1 MSPKFS
7 YDYDAEYKR
16 RPVRSASKHSIIRY
30 GDVDPGAG
38 YFAVLSECERGRML
52 DPGLAAAVL
61 GRGPDHHVLYDTPD
75 DGFVLH
81 RYGLA
86 LFACSEHRTNP
97 DALFCVTAIR
107 LGDAQ
112 RKVLRGLFEEMP
124 AGYGFVGD
132 EDGDRGQEQDRGPDR
147 SSAPSDPLAAYRPET
162 PPLCPIANGG
172 VLAGKM
178 SDKMVVD
185 MCETLLPAARER
197 LAKGQSGFVNV
208 WLIDPTTAERC
219 LASADDVLI
228 RPASG
233 VDTAELKRKFR
244 EAYKYGESELRA
256 HLKKIQNTLGMLNK
270 GKVSDG

>member
-1 MSPKFS
+1 MSSKFS

-16 RPVRSASKHSIIRY
+16 RPVRSSSKHAIIRY

-81 RYGLA
+81 RYGLV
-86 LFACSEHRTNP
+86 LFACSQHRANP

-112 RKVLRGLFEEMP
+112 RKVLRGLFEELP
-124 AGYGFVGD
+124 GGYGFVTDD
-132 EDGDRGQEQDRGPDR
+132 EEGDRGQDRP
-147 SSAPSDPLAAYRPET
+147 SAHDSLAAYRPET
-162 PPLCPIANGG
+162 APLCPIANGG

-197 LAKGQSGFVNV
+197 MAKGQSGFVNM
-208 WLIDPTTAERC
+208 WLTDANTAERC
-219 LASADDVLI
+219 LAGSADVLI

-233 VDTAELKRKFR
+233 VDTADLRRRFR
-244 EAYKYGESELRA
+244 EAYAYGEAELRA
-256 HLKKIQNTLGMLNK
+256 HVKKVQNTLK
-270 GKVSDG
+270 GLRKVSDG